1 MIRYFEAFAG
11 IGAFRS
17 AFEKVG
23 GFKCVGWC
31 EIDRFAQKAYRA
43 LYDTGGE
50 AFYEDITKI
59 DYRGMPDF
67 DLHVGGPCC
76 QSFSVAGNRRAF
88 EDDRGNLFFNYI
100 EILEAK
106 RPRYFIAEN
115 VPNLLGI
122 SQGECFRILLEK
134 ICELGYSVCWRVLN
148 SAGFGIPQSRRRL
161 FLVGY
166 LGNRCPV
173 KVLAFGRNDE
183 ENCEKGKP
191 EQLIGGSQGSRVY
204 STNGTAVTQC
214 SGSGGLGG
222 KTGLYFIDYNS
233 PSNITDTARCITAR
247 QDSGISH
254 HKGEHSA
261 VFCDLNENPQIT
273 ENARC
278 LHTRMDQRDAGPIS
292 GKGDC
297 KIFSNGTT
305 GEKMR
310 DVSHDLQRNY
320 DAKKSCRDTDPRAI
334 LNPFKENTR
343 QNGRR
348 IKEPNEPM
356 FTLTVTDRHGI
367 VHRGRIRRLMPSEC
381 WRLQGFTREQFEKVI
396 AAGMSDAQLYKQA
409 GNSITVNVV
418 EAIARNLLEFDREVN
433 AYGK

>member
-1 MIRYFEAFAG
+1 MIKYFEAFAG

-17 AFEKVG
+17 AFEKTG
-23 GFKCVGWC
+23 GFECVGWC
-31 EIDRFAQKAYRA
+31 EIDRFARKAYRT
-43 LYDTGGE
+43 LYDTRGGI
-50 AFYEDITKI
+50 FYEDITKI
-59 DYRGMPDF
+59 DYGGMPDF
-67 DLHVGGPCC
+67 DLLVGGPCC
-76 QSFSVAGNRRAF
+76 QSFSVAGRRKAF

-100 EILEAK
+100 QILEAK

-122 SQGECFRILLEK
+122 SQGECFRIILEK
-134 ICELGYSVCWRVLN
+134 ISELGYSMCWRVLN

-166 LGNRCPV
+166 LGNRCPA
-173 KVLAFGRNDE
+173 KVLAFGGNDE

-204 STNGTAVTQC
+204 LTNGTAVTQC
-214 SGSGGLGG
+214 SGSGGIGG
-222 KTGLYFIDYNS
+222 KTGLYFIDMN
-233 PSNITDTARCITAR
+233 PDPQMTDTARCITAR
-247 QDSGISH
+247 QNSGVSH

-278 LHTRMDQRDAGPIS
+278 LHTRMDLGVTNGAHKGERS
-292 GKGDC
+292 GVLVDDG
-297 KIFSNGTT
+297 
-305 GEKMR
+305 
-310 DVSHDLQRNY
+310 
-320 DAKKSCRDTDPRAI
+320 PRAI

-356 FTLTVTDRHGI
+356 FTLTVADRHGI
-367 VHRGRIRRLMPSEC
+367 VHKGRIRRLMPVEC
-381 WRLQGFTREQFEKVI
+381 WRLQGYEKAQFEKVA

-418 EAIARNLLEFDREVN
+418 EAIARNLLEFDEEEN
-433 AYGK
+433 ANGKYDQDF

>member
-23 GFKCVGWC
+23 GFECVGWC
-31 EIDRFAQKAYRA
+31 EIDKFSQKAYRA
-43 LYDTGGE
+43 LYNTGGE

-67 DLHVGGPCC
+67 DLLVGGPCC
-76 QSFSVAGNRRAF
+76 QSFSVAGKRGAF

-100 EILEAK
+100 QILEAK

-122 SQGECFRILLEK
+122 SQGECFRIILEK
-134 ICELGYSVCWRVLN
+134 ISELGYSMCWRVLN

-166 LGNRCPV
+166 LGERCSV
-173 KVLAFGRNDE
+173 KVLAFGGNDE

-204 STNGTAVTQC
+204 LTNGTAVTQC

-233 PSNITDTARCITAR
+233 PPNITDTARCITAR
-247 QDSGISH
+247 QNSGVSN

-261 VFCDLNENPQIT
+261 VFVDMNENPKIT

-278 LHTRMDQRDAGPIS
+278 LNTRMDLGVTNGKHKGERS
-292 GKGDC
+292 GVL
-297 KIFSNGTT
+297 I
-305 GEKMR
+305 EE
-310 DVSHDLQRNY
+310 
-320 DAKKSCRDTDPRAI
+320 APRAI
-334 LNPFKENTR
+334 LNPFKETTR

-348 IKEPNEPM
+348 IKNPNEPM

-367 VHRGRIRRLMPSEC
+367 VHKGRIRRLMPSEC
-381 WRLQGFTREQFEKVI
+381 WRLQGFTKEQFEKVT
-396 AAGMSDAQLYKQA
+396 AVGMSDAQLYKQA

-418 EAIARNLLEFDREVN
+418 EAIAQNLLKFDEEESAN
-433 AYGK
+433 GKYDQNF

>member
-23 GFKCVGWC
+23 GFECVGWC

-59 DYRGMPDF
+59 DYGSMPDF
-67 DLHVGGPCC
+67 DLLVGGPCC
-76 QSFSVAGNRRAF
+76 QSFSVAGRRLAF
-88 EDDRGNLFFNYI
+88 EDDRGNLFFDYI
-100 EILEAK
+100 RILEVK
-106 RPRYFIAEN
+106 RPKYFIAEN

-122 SQGECFRILLEK
+122 SQGECFRIILEK
-134 ICELGYSVCWRVLN
+134 ISELGYSMCWRVLN

-166 LGNRCPV
+166 LGDRCPAEI
-173 KVLAFGRNDE
+173 LSFGRGN
-183 ENCEKGKP
+183 EKNGRERKP

-214 SGSGGLGG
+214 SGSGGRGG
-222 KTGLYFIDYNS
+222 KTGLYLIDYNEN
-233 PSNITDTARCITAR
+233 PRITDTARCITAR
-247 QDSGISH
+247 QNSGMSH

-261 VFCDLNENPQIT
+261 VFVDLNENPQIT

-278 LHTRMDQRDAGPIS
+278 LHTRMDLGVT
-292 GKGDC
+292 
-297 KIFSNGTT
+297 NGTHK
-305 GEKMR
+305 GER
-310 DVSHDLQRNY
+310 SGVLEE
-320 DAKKSCRDTDPRAI
+320 APRAI
-334 LNPFKENTR
+334 LNPFKETTR

-348 IKEPNEPM
+348 IKNPDEPM
-356 FTLTVTDRHGI
+356 FTITVTDRHGV
-367 VHRGRIRRLMPSEC
+367 VHRGRIRRLMPVEC
-381 WRLQGFTREQFEKVI
+381 WRLQGFEKAQFEKV
-396 AAGMSDAQLYKQA
+396 AATGMSDAQLYKQA
-409 GNSITVNVV
+409 GNSITVAVV
-418 EAIARNLLEFDREVN
+418 EAIAKNLIKFNEEES

>member
-23 GFKCVGWC
+23 GFECVGWC
-31 EIDRFAQKAYRA
+31 EIDKFAQKAYRA

-67 DLHVGGPCC
+67 DLLVGGPCC
-76 QSFSVAGNRRAF
+76 QSFSVAGKRGAF

-100 EILEAK
+100 QILEAK

-134 ICELGYSVCWRVLN
+134 ICELGYSMCWRVLN

-173 KVLAFGRNDE
+173 KVLAFGGNDE

-233 PSNITDTARCITAR
+233 PPNITDTARCITAR
-247 QDSGISH
+247 QNSGVSN

-261 VFCDLNENPQIT
+261 VFVDMNENPKIT

-278 LHTRMDQRDAGPIS
+278 LHTRMDLGVTNGSHKGERS
-292 GKGDC
+292 GVLVED
-297 KIFSNGTT
+297 S
-305 GEKMR
+305 
-310 DVSHDLQRNY
+310 
-320 DAKKSCRDTDPRAI
+320 PRAI
-334 LNPFKENTR
+334 LNPFKETTK

-367 VHRGRIRRLMPSEC
+367 VHKGRIRRLMPSEC
-381 WRLQGFTREQFEKVI
+381 WRLQGFTKEQFEKVT

-418 EAIARNLLEFDREVN
+418 EAIAQNLLKFDEEESAN
-433 AYGK
+433 GKYDQNF

>member
-1 MIRYFEAFAG
+1 M
-11 IGAFRS
+11 
-17 AFEKVG
+17 
-23 GFKCVGWC
+23 
-31 EIDRFAQKAYRA
+31 
-43 LYDTGGE
+43 YDTGGE

-67 DLHVGGPCC
+67 DLLVGGPCC
-76 QSFSVAGNRRAF
+76 QSFSVAGKRGAF

-100 EILEAK
+100 QILEAK

-134 ICELGYSVCWRVLN
+134 IFELGYSMCWRVLN

-173 KVLAFGRNDE
+173 KVLAFGGNDE

-233 PSNITDTARCITAR
+233 PPNITDTARCITAR
-247 QDSGISH
+247 QDSGISN

-261 VFCDLNENPQIT
+261 VFVDMNENPKIT
-273 ENARC
+273 ENAHC
-278 LHTRMDQRDAGPIS
+278 LHTRMDIGVTNGKHKGERS
-292 GKGDC
+292 GVL
-297 KIFSNGTT
+297 I
-305 GEKMR
+305 EE
-310 DVSHDLQRNY
+310 
-320 DAKKSCRDTDPRAI
+320 APRAI
-334 LNPFKENTR
+334 LNPSKETTR

-367 VHRGRIRRLMPSEC
+367 VHKGRIRRLMPSEC
-381 WRLQGFTREQFEKVI
+381 WRLQGFTKEQFEKVT

-418 EAIARNLLEFDREVN
+418 EAIAQNLLKFDKEESAN
-433 AYGK
+433 GKYDQNF